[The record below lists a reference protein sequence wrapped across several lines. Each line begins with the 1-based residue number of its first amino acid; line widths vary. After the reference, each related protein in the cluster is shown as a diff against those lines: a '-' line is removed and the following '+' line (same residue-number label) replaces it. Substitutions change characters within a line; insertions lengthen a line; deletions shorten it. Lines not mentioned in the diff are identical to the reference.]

1 MITVLISLMALV
13 VYFVIF
19 MGYRNY
25 WVCRERN
32 RVVMEEGLEEYYKLP
47 SYNTMV
53 FKFWIWDVEKFKK

>member
-1 MITVLISLMALV
+1 MITILIMVLV
-13 VYFVIF
+13 VCVVIF
-19 MGYRNY
+19 MEYRND
-25 WVCRERN
+25 WVCSERK